1 MTAAGDSH
9 ELDRLRETAQVRLEK
24 AVGDGRLTLEEYS
37 EQAAVV
43 WSRDADLARLRQLV
57 PVDTPPPPVSRPQ
70 STLIGIFGDTRRS
83 GRWSL
88 AVKTLALLLF
98 GDVKLDLR
106 SAVIGARTS
115 TITLVTLFGDSTITV
130 PEGVHVE
137 VGGFDLFGD
146 RELDAGAQ
154 DPGPGAPAIRVVS
167 YSLFGDLR
175 VRTR

>member
-1 MTAAGDSH
+1 MTVAGDSH
-9 ELDRLRETAQVRLEK
+9 ELDRLREAAQARLEK
-24 AVGDGRLTLEEYS
+24 GWETESSHWRS
-37 EQAAVV
+37 IR
-43 WSRDADLARLRQLV
+43 S
-57 PVDTPPPPVSRPQ
+57 TPRSSGHATPTSSV
-70 STLIGIFGDTRRS
+70 FGDTKRS

-88 AVKTLALLLF
+88 AVKTLALLVF
-98 GDVKLDLR
+98 GDVNLDLR

-115 TITLVTLFGDSTITV
+115 TITLVTLFGDSTVTV

-146 RELDAGAQ
+146 RELDTGAQ
-154 DPGPGAPAIRVVS
+154 DPGPGAPTIRIVS